1 MEDFLNFDVPVPTD
15 SGYFV
20 SEKHARIAEII
31 SDYDR
36 DLNLA
41 WIPPDK
47 REPGDQP
54 FAVIKTEPDGYRY
67 VVCYADNVDE
77 RLLARV
83 FSMDSAKN
91 DVFSQIE
98 AEKAAYEALKLKK
111 QQEEMFEAH
120 DLAGSI
126 LRGKH
131 YYKHNGVKYI

>member
-1 MEDFLNFDVPVPTD
+1 MEEFLNFDVPVPTEE
-15 SGYFV
+15 GYFV
-20 SEKHARIAEII
+20 SEKQARIAEII
-31 SDYDR
+31 SDYDPG
-36 DLNLA
+36 LSLT

-47 REPGDQP
+47 REPGDKP
-54 FAVIKTEPDGYRY
+54 FAIVKTEPNGYRY
-67 VVCYADNVDE
+67 VVCYADDCDE

-91 DVFSQIE
+91 DVLSQIE
-98 AEKAAYEALKLKK
+98 TERAAYEALRLKK
-111 QQEEMFEAH
+111 QEEEMFEAH